1 MGFLSWLRELLHRNT
16 RNKSAPGVVKA
27 RGELAYSYIQQGN
40 YVAARELVSKA
51 LDQRD
56 EIRDVATLN
65 WLLELLAWTWTA
77 TDQHRQKTE
86 FFSQYLSRYPKDVR
100 AYTLRAGALWYS
112 GELEQAVDDY
122 STALKLDSNEIL
134 ARMGRGQVYAECG
147 EYGRAI
153 DDLDFVQENLA
164 QYVTADPSW
173 KAQVQAFSFNGR
185 ALAHAGL
192 GDFERAMAEFDQSIS
207 LWSDNARVYFNRA
220 TVYEKKGYLEKAVA
234 DYTLSLQRNLP
245 KLNLLKKKYAEV
257 KVKTLI
263 PQVGHSST

>member
-1 MGFLSWLRELLHRNT
+1 MGLLRLRKLLHWNARNQ
-16 RNKSAPGVVKA
+16 SAPGAVKA

-40 YVAARELVSKA
+40 FVAARELLLKA
-51 LDQRD
+51 LDQKD
-56 EIRDVATLN
+56 EIRDVVTLN

-77 TDQHRQKTE
+77 TDQYRDKAE
-86 FFSQYLSRYPKDVR
+86 FFTQYLSRYPKEVR

-112 GELEQAVDDY
+112 GEPEQAIDDY
-122 STALKLDSNEIL
+122 STALKLDPNEIL

-147 EYGRAI
+147 EYGRAM
-153 DDLDFVQENLA
+153 DDLDFVQENLD
-164 QYVTADPSW
+164 QYATADPSW

-192 GDFERAMAEFDQSIS
+192 GDFERALAEFDRSIS
-207 LWSDNARVYFNRA
+207 LWPENAWVYFNRA

-245 KLNLLKKKYAEV
+245 KLSVLKKKYAEV

-263 PQVGHSST
+263 L

>member
-1 MGFLSWLRELLHRNT
+1 MGFLSWLRELLHRNI
-16 RNKSAPGVVKA
+16 RNKSVPEVVKA
-27 RGELAYSYIQQGN
+27 RGELAYSYIQQGD

-77 TDQHRQKTE
+77 TDQHRHKAE

-164 QYVTADPSW
+164 QYATADPSW

-192 GDFERAMAEFDQSIS
+192 GDFERAMTEFDQSIS
-207 LWSDNARVYFNRA
+207 LWPDNAWVYFNRA

-234 DYTLSLQRNLP
+234 DYMLSLQRNLP
-245 KLNLLKKKYAEV
+245 RLNVLKKKYAEV

-263 PQVGHSST
+263 PQVGHSSA